1 MRKRVIFCVKI
12 ATAILLALVFALFSA
27 SCEKK
32 ERIRVSEISI
42 ETLEES
48 LSVGNYK
55 GLVIE
60 LKGKSRENAIIDR
73 IMMDSYVK
81 RYPDGATDYYADQI
95 KKQYKYYADEAG
107 MAYEEMLAELGENS
121 LTISTEAQRLVKKDM
136 ILALIQAREGISL
149 SDSEKSLYFERYVSI
164 YAKRYGYTEDYVKE
178 ELSDLVYDSML
189 YDKTVEFLIVN
200 NTFSEQG
207 TESEG

>member
-32 ERIRVSEISI
+32 ERIKVSELPL

-48 LSVGNYK
+48 LSVGAYK

-60 LKGKSRENAIIDR
+60 LNGKSKADAIVER
-73 IMMDSYVK
+73 IMADADVK
-81 RYPDGATDYYADQI
+81 QYPEGATDYYAEQI

-107 MAYEEMLAELGENS
+107 MTYEQMLNELGETDV
-121 LTISTEAQRLVKKDM
+121 TITQEAQGLVKKDM
-136 ILALIQAREGISL
+136 LFALIQAREGISI
-149 SDSEKSLYFERYVSI
+149 SDGEKSLYFERYVSI
-164 YAKRYGYTEDYVKE
+164 YAERYGYTEEYVKA
-178 ELSDLVYDSML
+178 ELSDLVYASML

-207 TESEG
+207 SEG

>member
-12 ATAILLALVFALFSA
+12 ATAILLALVFALSSA
-27 SCEKK
+27 SCAKK
-32 ERIRVSEISI
+32 ERIKVSELPL

-48 LSVGNYK
+48 LSVGVYK

-60 LKGKSRENAIIDR
+60 LNGKSKADAIVER
-73 IMMDSYVK
+73 IMADSDVK
-81 RYPDGATDYYADQI
+81 QYPEGTTDYYAEQI

-107 MAYEEMLAELGENS
+107 MTYEQMLNELGETDV
-121 LTISTEAQRLVKKDM
+121 TITQEAQGLVKKDM
-136 ILALIQAREGISL
+136 LFALIQAREGISI
-149 SDSEKSLYFERYVSI
+149 SDGEKSLYFERYVSI
-164 YAKRYGYTEDYVKE
+164 YAERYGYTEEYVKA
-178 ELSDLVYDSML
+178 ELSDLVYASML

-207 TESEG
+207 SEG

>member
-60 LKGKSRENAIIDR
+60 LKGKSREDAIIDR
-73 IMMDSYVK
+73 IMADSDVK
-81 RYPDGATDYYADQI
+81 QYPEGATDYYADQI

-107 MAYEEMLAELGENS
+107 MTYEQMLNELGETDV
-121 LTISTEAQRLVKKDM
+121 TITQEAQGLVKKDM
-136 ILALIQAREGISL
+136 LFALIQAREGISL
-149 SDSEKSLYFERYVSI
+149 SDSEKSLYFERYVSV

>member
-32 ERIRVSEISI
+32 ERIKVSELPL

-48 LSVGNYK
+48 LSVGAYK

-60 LKGKSRENAIIDR
+60 LNGKSKADAIVER
-73 IMMDSYVK
+73 IMADSDVK
-81 RYPDGATDYYADQI
+81 QYPEGATDYYAEQI

-107 MAYEEMLAELGENS
+107 MTYEQMLNELGETDV
-121 LTISTEAQRLVKKDM
+121 TITQEAQGLVKKDM
-136 ILALIQAREGISL
+136 LFALIQAREGISI
-149 SDSEKSLYFERYVSI
+149 SDGEKSLYFERYVSI
-164 YAKRYGYTEDYVKE
+164 YAERYGYTEEYVKA
-178 ELSDLVYDSML
+178 ELSDLVYASML

-207 TESEG
+207 SEG

>member
-12 ATAILLALVFALFSA
+12 ATAILLALVFALSSA
-27 SCEKK
+27 SCAKK
-32 ERIRVSEISI
+32 ERIKVSELPL

-48 LSVGNYK
+48 LSVGVYK

-60 LKGKSRENAIIDR
+60 LNGKSKADAIVER
-73 IMMDSYVK
+73 IMADSDVK
-81 RYPDGATDYYADQI
+81 QYPEGTTDYYAEQI

-107 MAYEEMLAELGENS
+107 MTYEQMLNELGETDV
-121 LTISTEAQRLVKKDM
+121 TITQEAQGLVKKDM
-136 ILALIQAREGISL
+136 LFALIQAREEISI
-149 SDSEKSLYFERYVSI
+149 SDGEKSLYFERYVSI
-164 YAKRYGYTEDYVKE
+164 YAERYGYTEEYVKA
-178 ELSDLVYDSML
+178 ELSDLVYASML

-207 TESEG
+207 SEG